1 MTPHSDR
8 HYWTMSGCAIALL
21 VLMLTAPV
29 RAQDT
34 TMARSFLDTLNAVRA
49 NPASFIPTVDAF
61 VREWR
66 SFVPDRA
73 KLEAAAK
80 ELKRELKKTK
90 PLPPLTVDST
100 LVLAAMDHAQD
111 GRQMSIL
118 GHIGSD
124 GSTPLDRVRRHTQA
138 LSRVSEVITYGQA
151 TAPYMLAAFLIDEQD
166 PKRGHRKALL
176 SKDLHLIGIAV
187 DTHPQYR
194 TQIVAVMGGGE

>member
-1 MTPHSDR
+1 
-8 HYWTMSGCAIALL
+8 
-21 VLMLTAPV
+21 
-29 RAQDT
+29 
-34 TMARSFLDTLNAVRA
+34 MARSFLDTLNAVRA

-111 GRQMSIL
+111 GRQMGIL